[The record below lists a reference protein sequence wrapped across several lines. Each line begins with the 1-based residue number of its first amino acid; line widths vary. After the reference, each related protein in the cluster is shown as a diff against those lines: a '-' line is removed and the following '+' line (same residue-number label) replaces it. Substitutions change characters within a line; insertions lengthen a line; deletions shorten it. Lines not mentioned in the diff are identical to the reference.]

1 MSGTAVVLRLS
12 GGGGIECGV
21 DGGAIKSGCVWL
33 KIVN

>member
-1 MSGTAVVLRLS
+1 MIGTVVVLQLS

-21 DGGAIKSGCVWL
+21 GGSAIKFEWVWL